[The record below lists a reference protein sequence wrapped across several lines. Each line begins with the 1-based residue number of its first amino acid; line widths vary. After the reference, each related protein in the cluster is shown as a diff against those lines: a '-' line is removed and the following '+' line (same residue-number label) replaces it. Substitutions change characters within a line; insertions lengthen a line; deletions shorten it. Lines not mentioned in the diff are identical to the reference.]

1 MMEIRTPKKFAI
13 PKAEAKQLAIH
24 DRLANAQEK
33 PWQHSFTSLLRYL
46 AARNSDTMPQIGK
59 ATRPRQESF
68 RLGQQPTLA
77 FAPREIAEV
86 DNQQVRPKINL
97 FSLGMLGSN
106 GPLPI
111 HFTEIAKDRADNR
124 HDATLVRFLDIFHHR
139 LMTHQ
144 YRAWAQS
151 QSAASLDR
159 VDDEGFTRYVSRLTG
174 NDPIDIQHSPLP
186 THARLAASAHLIREA
201 RNPDGLCST
210 LSHYFG
216 VPVHIQE
223 HVLHWIEVA
232 PEEHT
237 RLGIAS
243 ESAVMGLG
251 ALAGDKVPDRQHKFR
266 IIIGPLSLSQYLR
279 FTPKGKD
286 LPILVE
292 WVRAFVGYEYIWD
305 VELKV
310 QAAAAPPARIGGDE
324 KLGWSTWLGN
334 GDVVEATTGM
344 IFEPEHYVSNL
355 QKSQRN
361 INKTMSTL

>member
-1 MMEIRTPKKFAI
+1 MRI
-13 PKAEAKQLAIH
+13 PAEQVVEQSTADIQAAVNC
-24 DRLANAQEK
+24 RLTSAEEK

-46 AARNSDTMPQIGK
+46 AARNSDSTPQIGK
-59 ATRPRQESF
+59 ATRPRQEPF

-77 FAPREIAEV
+77 FAPREIA
-86 DNQQVRPKINL
+86 QVEMGKNEPHARPKINL
-97 FSLGMLGSN
+97 FSLGMLGPN

-111 HFTEIAKDRADNR
+111 HFTEIAKDRLDNR
-124 HDATLVRFLDIFHHR
+124 RDATLVKFLDIFHHR
-139 LMTHQ
+139 SMTHQ

-159 VDDEGFTRYVSRLTG
+159 ADDEGFTRYVSRLTG
-174 NDPIDIQHSPLP
+174 NDPLDIQHSPLP

-201 RNPDGLCST
+201 RNPDGLSST
-210 LSHYFG
+210 LAQFFG

-223 HVLHWIEVA
+223 HMLHWIDVA

-243 ESAVMGLG
+243 ESAVMGMG
-251 ALAGDKVPDRQHKFR
+251 ALAGEKVPDRQHKFR
-266 IIIGPLSLSQYLR
+266 IVIGPLNLSQYLR

-310 QAAAAPPARIGGDE
+310 QAAAAPPARIGGEE

-334 GDVVEATTGM
+334 GDAVEATTGM
-344 IFEPEHYVSNL
+344 IFEPEQYVNNL
-355 QKSQRN
+355 Q
-361 INKTMSTL
+361 